1 MSQGTVS
8 LLERGRIASMPI
20 ESVRRVLAG
29 LDAELILI
37 ATWRGGDLE
46 RLIDAQHARL
56 VELTADWLGDRQWV
70 VVPEV
75 SYSIFGERGS
85 IDLVGWH
92 AATATLLI
100 VEVKSEITSVEETLR
115 KHDAKVRLG
124 PRVVQERFPWRPV
137 VVARLLVVPNQ
148 RTIRR
153 QIDSRAGIF
162 GRAYPFRNVAV
173 RRWLR
178 RPVGPIDGLVFVSD
192 TNLARTG
199 RVRAVRKRVRVPA
212 ASVGRPA
219 ERAS

>member
-1 MSQGTVS
+1 
-8 LLERGRIASMPI
+8 MPI
-20 ESVRRVLAG
+20 ASVRRILAG
-29 LDAELILI
+29 LDAELVVI

-56 VELTADWLGDRQWV
+56 VEMATNWLGGHAWQ

-92 AATATLLI
+92 LATSTLLV

-115 KHDAKVRLG
+115 RHDVKVRLG
-124 PRVVQERFPWRPV
+124 PRIVDERFQWRPA
-137 VVARLLVVPNQ
+137 VVARLLVVPDH

-153 QIDSRAGIF
+153 QVESRSAIF
-162 GRAYPFRNVAV
+162 GRAYPERTVAV

-178 RPVGPIDGLVFVSD
+178 RPIGPIGGLVFLSD
-192 TNLARTG
+192 TNSVRSG
-199 RVRAVRKRVRVPA
+199 RVRAIRKRVRIPST
-212 ASVGRPA
+212 SVARSSEPV
-219 ERAS
+219 